1 MSSLYDILFKFREY
15 ILLLIAIL
23 LSFIIIFSNDTAEV
37 QAFQAKIVDGMSFL
51 QKPLLEFRRL
61 GDLEAENHQLKQQI
75 AELSLALQKRE
86 EALLEN
92 ERLRSLLN
100 FQNESRLALQ
110 PAKIINRGGS
120 TIVNSVTVNAGMSDG
135 IEENHAVVV
144 ADGVVGK
151 TIRVGTN
158 SALVQLL
165 TDVNFRLS
173 VKTRRTRAT
182 GILVWEHDD
191 LCAMQNVPKTLDI
204 QPGDTVIT
212 SGYSDIFPEGL
223 VVGKVINS
231 SNDLPGY
238 HKRIQVRSFVDFNR
252 LEEVFVVAQ
261 KPQNADT
268 L

>member
-1 MSSLYDILFKFREY
+1 MSPVYDILYKFREY
-15 ILLLIAIL
+15 ILLLAAIL
-23 LSFIIIFSNDTAEV
+23 FSFIIIFSNDTAEV
-37 QAFQAKIVDGMSFL
+37 QALQAKIVDGMSFL
-51 QKPLLEFRRL
+51 QKPVLAFRRL
-61 GDLEAENHQLKQQI
+61 GDLEAENHQLKQRI
-75 AELSLALQKRE
+75 VELSLEVQQRD
-86 EALLEN
+86 EAILEN
-92 ERLRSLLN
+92 QRLRKLLN
-100 FQNESRLALQ
+100 FQNQSRLALQ

-120 TIVNSVTVNAGMSDG
+120 TIVNSVTVNAGTSDG
-135 IEENHAVVV
+135 IAENRAVVV

-151 TIRVGTN
+151 TIRVGKR

-191 LCAMQNVPKTLDI
+191 LCSMQNVPKTLDI

-223 VVGKVINS
+223 VVGEVISS

-252 LEEVFVVAQ
+252 LEEVFIVTQ
-261 KPQNADT
+261 QPQNT
-268 L
+268 GNL